1 MKTII
6 LTSLLLGFCQSDG
19 MSSTAH
25 ISSVYQQAQRGTTTG
40 YGTTKAGAMSSAR
53 RQFPSGAQQSG
64 APRFVQQGKK
74 WVCYLMWK
82 KKSPTQ
88 AQRGTTTG
96 YGTTKAGAMSSA
108 RRQFPS
114 GAQQSGA
121 PRFVQQGKK
130 WVCYLMWYKKK

>member
-6 LTSLLLGFCQSDG
+6 LTSLLLGFCPSDG

-25 ISSVYQQAQRGTTTG
+25 ITSVYQQAQRGTTTG

-74 WVCYLMWK
+74 WVCYLMW
-82 KKSPTQ
+82 
-88 AQRGTTTG
+88 
-96 YGTTKAGAMSSA
+96 
-108 RRQFPS
+108 
-114 GAQQSGA
+114 
-121 PRFVQQGKK
+121 
-130 WVCYLMWYKKK
+130 YKKK